1 MKYSTRFLMFNVQS
15 LMLLII
21 LAAPACKT
29 AATPEAGASEQT
41 TSEQNTSVQTTMPFK
56 GTVVYMDLE
65 GGFYGI
71 ESEDGERYFPINL
84 AVTFREDGLRVA
96 FDMRIRTDVMT
107 TVMWGTTVEIIEMA
121 RL

>member
-1 MKYSTRFLMFNVQS
+1 MNLRLPHFSLSTFHFALLGIFL
-15 LMLLII
+15 

-29 AATPEAGASEQT
+29 SSAPEAGG
-41 TSEQNTSVQTTMPFK
+41 SVQTTMPFK
-56 GTVVYMDLE
+56 GTIVYLDLE

-96 FDMRIRTDVMT
+96 FDMRLRTDVMT
-107 TVMWGTTVEIIEMA
+107 TVMWGTPVEIIEMA
-121 RL
+121 RR

>member
-1 MKYSTRFLMFNVQS
+1 MKINHPHFS
-15 LMLLII
+15 LYTLHFPLLILLLL

-29 AATPEAGASEQT
+29 ISNPEAGG
-41 TSEQNTSVQTTMPFK
+41 SVQTTMPFR
-56 GTVVYMDLE
+56 GTIVYLDLE

-84 AVTFREDGLRVA
+84 PVIYREDGLRVA